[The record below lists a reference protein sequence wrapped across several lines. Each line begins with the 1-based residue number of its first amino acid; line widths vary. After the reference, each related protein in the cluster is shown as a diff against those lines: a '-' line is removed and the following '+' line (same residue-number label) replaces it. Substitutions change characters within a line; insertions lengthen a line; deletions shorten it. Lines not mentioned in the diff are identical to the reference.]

1 MAEQVIEIVRLY
13 VGRGLRAEP
22 FLNADDDEKLEL
34 SVDLQDLGAELDE
47 ALPPFQAHRG
57 QVWLPLTT
65 VVGGVPELVWDA
77 DDSLIPTSVPVEE
90 D

>member
-13 VGRGLRAEP
+13 VGRGLRADP
-22 FLNADDDEKLEL
+22 FLNADDDDKLEL
-34 SVDLQDLGAELDE
+34 SVDLLDMGAEMDE
-47 ALPPFQAHRG
+47 ALLPFQAHRS

-65 VVGGVPELVWDA
+65 VVGGVPELVWEA
-77 DDSLIPTSVPVEE
+77 DNTLIPTSVPVE